1 MTALFADL
9 VGFTTMSEELDVEDV
24 GRTLSVYH
32 DLVRRELERFGG
44 TVENSSAMR
53 CCDLRC
59 TGVAEDD
66 AGRAVRAGLAIQQ
79 AVRER
84 RENDPGFTVRVR
96 VGVST
101 GEALVALH
109 ANPHAGEAFA
119 AGDVINTAARLQS
132 IAPVDGV
139 LVGEA
144 TYRATR
150 DAIRY
155 RDAET
160 VTVKG
165 KRDPLPVWI
174 AEAGET
180 AEPKRRR
187 HGCRSWA
194 EKRNS
199 TISGR
204 RSAWSERCARRAS

>member
-9 VGFTTMSEELDVEDV
+9 VGFTSMSEELDVEDV
-24 GRTLSVYH
+24 GRTLAVYH
-32 DLVRRELERFGG
+32 DVVRRELERFGG
-44 TVENSSAMR
+44 TVEKFIGDAV
-53 CCDLRC
+53 
-59 TGVAEDD
+59 VAIFGAPVSHEDD
-66 AGRAVRAGLAIQQ
+66 AERAVRAGSQSRRRCGSG
-79 AVRER
+79 VRVT
-84 RENDPGFTVRVR
+84 PGFTVRVR

-109 ANPHAGEAFA
+109 ANPQAGEAFA

-155 RDAET
+155 REAET

-180 AEPKRRR
+180 AD
-187 HGCRSWA
+187 A
-194 EKRNS
+194 ETPEARVPFV
-199 TISGR
+199 GR
-204 RSAWSERCARRAS
+204 EAQLD